1 MPKLY
6 PGYRDEIRKKIVAE
20 AFSVFLQK
28 GFEKTKMEDIA
39 ARLNVTKPAIYRYF
53 RNKED
58 LFFTALVEQLMQEY
72 YEAFSRSF
80 VTGDLLCD
88 GGVFFDAILALHQK
102 YATISLEIIKVMTR
116 NESLRARVREYR
128 TEGLRITSQYFSLQV
143 RTGRISPALDAQEI
157 AWAFHALI
165 KGAVENVMMGMDAA
179 DAKRIWL
186 SVLTELLKIQKS
198 PAS

>member
-20 AFSVFLQK
+20 AFSVFLQN

-53 RNKED
+53 RNKEE
-58 LFFTALVEQLMQEY
+58 LFFSALVEQLMQEY
-72 YEAFSRSF
+72 NEAFTRSF
-80 VTGDLLCD
+80 VTGDLLGD
-88 GGVFFDAILALHQK
+88 SGVFFDAILALHQK
-102 YATISLEIIKVMTR
+102 YATISLDIIKVMTR
-116 NESLRARVREYR
+116 NESLRAGVRVFR

-143 RTGRISPALDAQEI
+143 QAGRISPELDAHEI
-157 AWAFHALI
+157 AWAFNALI
-165 KGAVENVMMGMDAA
+165 KGSVENVMMGMDAA
-179 DAKRIWL
+179 DAKRMWL
-186 SVLTELLKIQKS
+186 SVLADLLKIQKT

>member
-20 AFSVFLQK
+20 AFSVFLQN

-53 RNKED
+53 RNKEE
-58 LFFTALVEQLMQEY
+58 LFFAAIVEQLMQEY

-88 GGVFFDAILALHQK
+88 GGVFFDGILALHHK

-116 NESLRARVREYR
+116 NESLRAGVREYR
-128 TEGLRITSQYFSLQV
+128 TEGLRITSQYFSLQM
-143 RTGRISPALDAQEI
+143 RTGRISSALDAQEI

-165 KGAVENVMMGMDAA
+165 KGAIENVMMGMDAA
-179 DAKRIWL
+179 DAKRMWL